1 MIRITKS
8 PNRNA
13 EDYLALALI
22 LHSGL
27 EKFCN
32 NSCEDCF
39 AKHVCKSVKLATRYA
54 VKLAG
59 LDLVNVDINN

>member
-8 PNRNA
+8 ANRNT
-13 EDYLALALI
+13 EDYLALAII
-22 LHSGL
+22 LHAGL
-27 EKFCN
+27 EKFCD

-39 AKHVCKSVKLATRYA
+39 AMHVCKSVKSATRYA

-59 LDLVNVDINN
+59 VDLIYLNHK